1 VKHVIVTSLA
11 SALKMKHHGKNEGLK
26 ANFPEELP
34 LCCAVLIVLLYTL
47 AYMEL
52 FKIKR
57 NHSPLFHFLK

>member
-1 VKHVIVTSLA
+1 
-11 SALKMKHHGKNEGLK
+11 MEKNEGLK